1 MFSCWFLFGEPFV
14 RCQTKEGKLTKLA
27 VPCCCVFPSILFVA
41 NHLFS
46 ILFRIL
52 LLALCLLCSLEN
64 AFESFTSDQ
73 LRRIILK
80 KKFSGRHPRSLPM
93 DEVGND
99 RRLICIFDCVR
110 RGGQSVS
117 ASEWPN
123 PPEWRGSRKKNE
135 TAVRPLSR
143 PLLLPLNYQLG
154 LCVGALGVSQS
165 VFRSHRTHIAGHQLS
180 GNWPSAALSAAFSMN
195 SAQPALVATSQQ
207 QSRAFINRRVSLSR
221 FSLIYLF
228 WC

>member
-93 DEVGND
+93 DEVGNV

-110 RGGQSVS
+110 RGGGNRSVRQSGQIRRNGEAAERKMKRRSGHYLAPFCFRLITSSDSVWVHL
-117 ASEWPN
+117 ASVN
-123 PPEWRGSRKKNE
+123 RYS
-135 TAVRPLSR
+135 
-143 PLLLPLNYQLG
+143 G
-154 LCVGALGVSQS
+154 LIG
-165 VFRSHRTHIAGHQLS
+165 RT
-180 GNWPSAALSAAFSMN
+180 
-195 SAQPALVATSQQ
+195 
-207 QSRAFINRRVSLSR
+207 
-221 FSLIYLF
+221 
-228 WC
+228 